1 MSTPE
6 LRKIVHTYIDKADE
20 KFLNA
25 MYAMM
30 QVYMDEDTVVGYTTS
45 GKPIS
50 KKELKKRIKQ
60 AEARIDKGELVTQ
73 EDLEKEI
80 ELW

>member
-1 MSTPE
+1 MSSPE
-6 LRKIVHTYIDKADE
+6 LRKMVHLYIDKADD
-20 KFLNA
+20 KFLNV

-30 QVYMDEDTVVGYTTS
+30 EVYMDESTIVGHTAS

-50 KKELKKRIKQ
+50 KKELKKRVNQ
-60 AEARIDKGELVTQ
+60 AEARMDKGEFITQ
-73 EDLEKEI
+73 EDLDKEV

>member
-1 MSTPE
+1 ME
-6 LRKIVHTYIDKADE
+6 RKKVFKIVWDRNALDNFKEMKQVYIDE
-20 KFLNA
+20 C
-25 MYAMM
+25 
-30 QVYMDEDTVVGYTTS
+30 TIVGHTTS

-50 KKELKKRIKQ
+50 KTGLKKRIKD
-60 AEARIDKGELVTQ
+60 AEARIDKGEFVSQ

>member
-1 MSTPE
+1 MSPPE
-6 LRKIVHTYIDKADE
+6 LRKMVHLYIDKADD

-30 QVYMDEDTVVGYTTS
+30 QVYMDESTIVGHTAS

-50 KKELKKRIKQ
+50 KKELKKRVKQ
-60 AEARIDKGELVTQ
+60 AEARMDKGEFITQ
-73 EDLEKEI
+73 EDLDKEV